1 MPDDGA
7 KGSVESQLLSALPF
21 EADPVMEARHC

>member
-7 KGSVESQLLSALPF
+7 RVSVESQPLSALPF
-21 EADPVMEARHC
+21 EADPIMEARHC